1 MRVWYLCLEGG
12 QSSRR
17 RSGDLPVKA
26 EACHLIIWDRL
37 GQELKLGGTFR
48 ISAQGPFPRDKSRG
62 GGCGCVGPGNSV
74 VIQFRETH
82 QILHS
87 EQDSVSFPAIPK

>member
-1 MRVWYLCLEGG
+1 MSAGGPAVTVWYLCLEGG
-12 QSSRR
+12 QSSRK

-26 EACHLIIWDRL
+26 EACHLIIRDRL

-62 GGCGCVGPGNSV
+62 GGHGCVGGRPREFSGDS
-74 VIQFRETH
+74 IQRDP
-82 QILHS
+82 S
-87 EQDSVSFPAIPK
+87 DSSF